1 MVKRKP
7 VSDVLRAA
15 IAPGFALLALLV
27 IGGYALLGPT
37 GILAWGEYRQRI
49 EIRQT
54 ELASLKAERDSLR
67 NRVNLLDP
75 NNVDPDLASE
85 LLRKNLNVAHPDEL
99 IVPLR

>member
-7 VSDVLRAA
+7 LSDALRAA
-15 IAPGFALLALLV
+15 VAPGFALAALMG

-49 EIRQT
+49 EMRQT
-54 ELASLKAERDSLR
+54 ELATLKAERDSLQ

-75 NNVDPDLASE
+75 KNVDPDLASE